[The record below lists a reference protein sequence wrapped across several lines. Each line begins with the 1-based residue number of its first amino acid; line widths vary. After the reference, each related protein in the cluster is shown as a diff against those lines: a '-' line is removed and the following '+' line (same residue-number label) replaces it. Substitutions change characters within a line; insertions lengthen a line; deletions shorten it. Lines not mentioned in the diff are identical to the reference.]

1 MKKIY
6 IYLIVGIA
14 ILGLGVGGFFA
25 VRYINATNATASTY
39 VSLAVNPEVEFTVNA
54 RENVISVNATDAEG
68 DEIVQGYDFVGLKID
83 EACKIF
89 TDLCTQA
96 GYLDLDADEDTVDTN
111 DVIITVVNSD
121 ETTEDNLYAKIR
133 NKVHSYFQNNGIFGR
148 VSQDTL
154 DEYLDEAVEYE
165 MSVGHIKLVM
175 RALELN
181 LELTFEDVKDMQMNE
196 ILAMTKTMQQHM
208 KKMTHQI
215 RNEVK
220 TELQELKQSETYTDM
235 FALIDEIKTIEEQL
249 EEDELTEEQ
258 ITALEAQLEV
268 KKDDFEESYSDL
280 YEEYEESK
288 EDIIEAA
295 KEDAEA
301 LLEQAKSQYEEKIE
315 SHRAQM
321 EAHRQSSRSIL
332 NALKT
337 RIQNW
342 QEEMAD

>member
-1 MKKIY
+1 
-6 IYLIVGIA
+6 
-14 ILGLGVGGFFA
+14 
-25 VRYINATNATASTY
+25 
-39 VSLAVNPEVEFTVNA
+39 
-54 RENVISVNATDAEG
+54 
-68 DEIVQGYDFVGLKID
+68 
-83 EACKIF
+83 
-89 TDLCTQA
+89 
-96 GYLDLDADEDTVDTN
+96 
-111 DVIITVVNSD
+111 
-121 ETTEDNLYAKIR
+121 
-133 NKVHSYFQNNGIFGR
+133 
-148 VSQDTL
+148 
-154 DEYLDEAVEYE
+154 
-165 MSVGHIKLVM
+165 MSVGHIKSVM

-181 LELTFEDVKDMQMNE
+181 PELTFEDVKDMQMNE

-249 EEDELTEEQ
+249 EDDELTEEQ

-268 KKDDFEESYSDL
+268 KKDDFEENYSDL

-321 EAHRQSSRSIL
+321 EAHRESSRSIL